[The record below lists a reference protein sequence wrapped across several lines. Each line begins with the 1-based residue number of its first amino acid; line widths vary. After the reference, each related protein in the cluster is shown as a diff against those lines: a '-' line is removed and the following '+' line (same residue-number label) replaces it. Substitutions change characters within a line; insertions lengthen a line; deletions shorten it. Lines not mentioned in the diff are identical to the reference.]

1 MFYNTGNKLKN
12 SRFHTPHIN
21 QFMTEVKHSLND
33 HKHIRGLLKGA
44 KLAPLS
50 QGSYNSND
58 CGIKSQIQPGNSP
71 VISVK
76 GTNLTSFPNR
86 HMPRS
91 IHISQLSVLK
101 DRNIL

>member
-58 CGIKSQIQPGNSP
+58 CGIKSQIPTREFSCYQCERHQP
-71 VISVK
+71 
-76 GTNLTSFPNR
+76 
-86 HMPRS
+86 
-91 IHISQLSVLK
+91 
-101 DRNIL
+101 NIFSK